1 VIDAG
6 DLEALLDSND
16 PEERRRATSELYVR
30 ASDAPL
36 GTCGLVL
43 KALADEDWR
52 VRKEAIAT
60 AFALAPSRE
69 LLDELVRALQPG
81 ENVGLRNAAV
91 EALGGFGVHAVV
103 ALDFALVNLDADGR
117 KLAVEALGRVG
128 HELALPVLARMAV
141 DSDPNVRV
149 AAVEAAA
156 DLGRAGVSEAIQ
168 ALEAHLAS
176 PEPML
181 KLAALNG
188 LNSLGVAVPFDTVSA
203 LLGEPMLRRAALL
216 AAGRTRN
223 AGAIEPVLDALA
235 RATGVLF
242 VELTCAVSE
251 LSRER
256 GLVRGIRDNAKR
268 LSAKTNKRVMDLCAD
283 EAAFE
288 DARRAAMIAAAALGI
303 EGAAEFAIHT
313 IGDDRFLGE
322 AQEMLELLGE
332 LAVPRLVHAIQQ
344 RALPE
349 RASCLSILGRLAGN
363 TQRGLVVGTA
373 LEALEDELADVQ
385 REALGIIARYGSA
398 EILVPLS
405 HSLESAASVS
415 TLRQREVALNALAE
429 RYPVEARALVDSADP
444 GEPGAHAACVLIAAL
459 SPEHAAAERDQ
470 VFLSSAAGNASA
482 ATRRAALEAMLRVS
496 SVNVL
501 SALSFAVTD
510 EADEVRSV
518 AVSALGRLRDA
529 SSRAVGFECLVEI
542 LASSADP
549 PLRTSAVRALG
560 NTGDERA
567 VAVLAPL
574 LGNAAT
580 LLAVVAVE
588 ALATLGASID
598 TLFGALVHPEPEVV
612 KAGLLAVSERDDS
625 RVPERLAEC
634 LAHPAWD
641 VRALSG
647 ELLARHPG
655 EVAKSS
661 LRARL
666 SVEQSPAVREVIARS
681 IDRVSGVRRTPPP
694 DLGGSLPPR

>member
-1 VIDAG
+1 MIDSG

-16 PEERRRATSELYVR
+16 PEDRRRATSELYVR

-36 GTCGLVL
+36 GTCSLVL

-69 LLDELVRALQPG
+69 LLEELVRALEPG
-81 ENVGLRNAAV
+81 DNVGLRNAAV

-128 HELALPVLARMAV
+128 HELALPVLSRMAR
-141 DSDPNVRV
+141 DPDPNVRV

-156 DLGRAGVSEAIQ
+156 ELGRAGVSEAIA
-168 ALEAHLAS
+168 ALEGHLAS

-188 LNSLGVAVPFDTVSA
+188 LNSLGVAVPFETVSA

-216 AAGRTRN
+216 AAGRTRHPR
-223 AGAIEPVLDALA
+223 AVEPVLEALN

-242 VELTCAVSE
+242 VELLCAVSE
-251 LSRER
+251 LARER
-256 GLVRGIRDNAKR
+256 ALVRSIRETGARLSDRAKR
-268 LSAKTNKRVMDLCAD
+268 RIMDLCVD
-283 EAAFE
+283 EAAFD
-288 DARRAAMIAAAALGI
+288 DARRAAMIVAAALGI
-303 EGAAEFAIHT
+303 DGAAEFAIQT
-313 IGDDRFLGE
+313 LGDDRFLGE
-322 AQEMLELLGE
+322 AQEMLELLDE

-349 RASCLSILGRLAGN
+349 RASCLSVLGRLAGE

-373 LEALEDELADVQ
+373 LEALEDDLADVQ
-385 REALGIIARYGSA
+385 REALGIVARFGAA
-398 EILVPLS
+398 ELLVPLS
-405 HSLESAASVS
+405 HSLESPASLA
-415 TLRQREVALNALAE
+415 TLRPREVALSALAE
-429 RYPVEARALVDSADP
+429 RYPAEARALIDSADP
-444 GEPGAHAACVLIAAL
+444 GEPTAHAACVLIGAL
-459 SPEHAAAERDQ
+459 SPERAADRDQ
-470 VFLSSAAGNASA
+470 AFLSAAVGNASA
-482 ATRRAALEAMLRVS
+482 AARRAALEAMLRGAGS
-496 SVNVL
+496 SVPEV
-501 SALSFAVTD
+501 LSFAVTD
-510 EADEVRSV
+510 ESEEVRSV

-529 SSRAVGFECLVEI
+529 ENRAIGFDCLVEI
-542 LASSADP
+542 LTNSSDP
-549 PLRTSAVRALG
+549 VLRASAVRALG
-560 NTGDERA
+560 NTSDERA
-567 VAVLAPL
+567 VAVLSPL
-574 LGNAAT
+574 LGSAVT

-588 ALATLGASID
+588 ALASLGAPID
-598 TLFGALVHPEPEVV
+598 TLFGALAHPEPEVV
-612 KAGLLAVSERDDS
+612 KAGLLAVSEREDE

-634 LAHPAWD
+634 LDHPAWD
-641 VRALSG
+641 VRGLSA
-647 ELLARHPG
+647 ELLSRHPG

-666 SVEQSPAVREVIARS
+666 PVEQSPAVREVLARS
-681 IDRVSGVRRTPPP
+681 LDRVSGVRRTPPP

>member
-1 VIDAG
+1 MIDSG
-6 DLEALLDSND
+6 DLEALLESND

-30 ASDAPL
+30 SSDAPL
-36 GTCGLVL
+36 STCGLVL

-69 LLDELVRALQPG
+69 LLEELVRALQPG

-128 HELALPVLARMAV
+128 HELALPVLARMAL
-141 DSDPNVRV
+141 DPDANVRV

-168 ALEAHLAS
+168 ALEGHLAS

-188 LNSLGVAVPFDTVSA
+188 LNSLGVAVPFETVSE
-203 LLGEPMLRRAALL
+203 LLGEPILRRAALL
-216 AAGRTRN
+216 AAGRARHPD
-223 AGAIEPVLDALA
+223 AIEPVLDALS
-235 RATGVLF
+235 RASGAFF
-242 VELTCAVSE
+242 VELTCAIAE

-256 GLVRGIRDNAKR
+256 PLVNAIRQNAGR
-268 LSAKTNKRVMDLCAD
+268 LSPKATQRILDICAD
-283 EAAFE
+283 EAAFD
-288 DARRAAMIAAAALGI
+288 DARRAAMIAAAALGL
-303 EGAAEFAIHT
+303 EGAAEFAIET

-344 RALPE
+344 GSLPE
-349 RASCLSILGRLAGN
+349 RASCLSMLGRIAGN
-363 TQRGLVVGTA
+363 TQRSLVVGTA
-373 LEALEDELADVQ
+373 LESLEDELPDVQ
-385 REALGIIARYGSA
+385 REALGIIARCGSA

-405 HSLESAASVS
+405 RSLEDPGSLS
-415 TLRQREVALNALAE
+415 TLRPREVALSALAE
-429 RYPVEARALVDSADP
+429 RYPAEARALIDAADP
-444 GEPGAHAACVLIAAL
+444 GDPSAHAACVLIAAL
-459 SPEHAAAERDQ
+459 PPEDSSHERYQ
-470 VFLSSAAGNASA
+470 LFLSSAVGNAAA

-496 SVNVL
+496 SANLL

-510 EADEVRSV
+510 EADEVRSM

-529 SSRAVGFECLVEI
+529 TGRAPGFECLVEI
-542 LASSADP
+542 LTSSGEAS
-549 PLRTSAVRALG
+549 LRASAVRALG
-560 NTGDERA
+560 NTADERA

-574 LGNAAT
+574 LGNTTT

-588 ALATLGASID
+588 ALAALGASID
-598 TLFGALVHPEPEVV
+598 TLFGALAHPEPEVV
-612 KAGLLAVSERDDS
+612 KAGLLAVSERDDA

-641 VRALSG
+641 VRGLSA

-655 EVAKSS
+655 EVAKAA

-666 SVEQSPAVREVIARS
+666 SIEQSPAVREVLARS
-681 IDRVSGVRRTPPP
+681 LDRVSGVRRTPPP